1 MTYRVLLVEGDG
13 STRSQII
20 DYFFRQSC
28 GEIHV
33 EPAKNAAEAAPLLF
47 ENEYDMVLMNHV
59 LPDSSGLQLCKK
71 IRTQSNCPVIF
82 LSEHT
87 APEEILKTYSVGGD
101 DCILKPFA
109 MEVLFAKSRALLKR
123 SRQVRLPDTLVCGH
137 ITLDSSSMH
146 VYINGTVTMLPR
158 KEYDLLKAL
167 MERPERVLNR
177 EQLLTI
183 VWGYD
188 YDGNERVID
197 NHIKNLRKYLGDAAV
212 QLRTVV
218 GRGYVLTEKT
228 L

>member
-1 MTYRVLLVEGDG
+1 MTYKVLLVESDG
-13 STRSQII
+13 NTRSQII

-28 GEIHV
+28 GEIHM
-33 EPAKNAAEAAPLLF
+33 EPAKNAAEAVPLLF
-47 ENEYDMVLMNHV
+47 ENEYDMFLINHA
-59 LPDSSGLQLCKK
+59 LPDSSSLQLCKK

-82 LSEHT
+82 LSEHA
-87 APEEILKTYSVGGD
+87 APEEIIKTYSVGGD

-109 MEVLFAKSRALLKR
+109 MEVLFAKSVALLKR
-123 SRQVRLPDTLVCGH
+123 FRQVRLQDTLVCGH
-137 ITLDSSSMH
+137 ITLDNRSML
-146 VYINGTVTMLPR
+146 VYINDTIIELPR

-167 MERPERVLNR
+167 MEQPERVLNR

-212 QLRTVV
+212 QLRTVI
-218 GRGYVLTEKT
+218 GRGYLLTEKT
-228 L
+228 V

>member
-20 DYFFRQSC
+20 DYFSRQSC

-33 EPAKNAAEAAPLLF
+33 EPAKNAAEAALLLF

-59 LPDSSGLQLCKK
+59 LPNSSGLQLCKK
-71 IRTQSNCPVIF
+71 IRAQSNCPVIF
-82 LSEHT
+82 LSEHA

-123 SRQVRLPDTLVCGH
+123 SRQVCLPDTLVCGH

-146 VYINGTVTMLPR
+146 VYINGTVIELPR

-228 L
+228 I